1 MTRHFLGLYLLIV
14 LTLAAVSWGQ
24 DQLLQIYGSQGAAED
39 KSLVLAMSIL
49 ENQLRAVPTDEW
61 KSVVA
66 AAAAKTGVDM
76 ELFAKGDVTGPK
88 TLAKLEQG
96 KIANMR
102 ASGGA
107 SWALKQLDP
116 AHVLA
121 IEYIE
126 PETQRGLLEWTLT
139 LLFYA
144 AIALVMMIWIWPL
157 TRDLRALEQ
166 AAARFGNRNWQF
178 DSEIKPHSQI
188 YRLATTFRAMAA
200 RIDGLIASHKDMSN
214 AVSHEIK
221 TPLARMQFEIEFA
234 HQTDNQADVKNALRN
249 IKNDITAIND
259 LVTATLDYAILERAE
274 MTLNIGAHNFT
285 TLIPAIVDAVRRDM
299 PPEIRVVCDVQSDA
313 GQVHCDVH
321 LIEAVL
327 KNLLYN
333 ASRYA
338 RRSIWVTFSARDG
351 LNQLLIDDDG
361 PGIPEQ
367 DRKRAFE
374 SFVQLD
380 RSRNKKTGFGLG
392 LAIVKRAIEW
402 HGGAVSI
409 SESPQG
415 GARFSA
421 TWPVNMPATPRM
433 HGRDKRGLRDSSRAS

>member
-24 DQLLQIYGSQGAAED
+24 DQLLQYYGTQAAGED
-39 KSLVLAMSIL
+39 KSLVLAMTIL
-49 ENQLRAVPTDEW
+49 ENQLRSVPIDEW
-61 KSVVA
+61 KSIVA
-66 AAAAKTGVDM
+66 AAAAKTGVNM
-76 ELFAKGDVTGPK
+76 ELFSTADITGRN
-88 TLAKLEQG
+88 TLDKLGRG

-102 ASGGA
+102 GSGGA
-107 SWALKQLDP
+107 PWALKQLDA

-126 PETQRGLLEWTLT
+126 PETQRGPLEWTFT

-144 AIALVMMIWIWPL
+144 AIALVIMIWIWPL
-157 TRDLRALEQ
+157 TRDLRALEK
-166 AAARFGNRNWQF
+166 AAAQYGNRNWRFQ
-178 DSEIKPHSQI
+178 SGIKPHSQI
-188 YRLATTFRAMAA
+188 YPLATTFRAMAA

-221 TPLARMQFEIEFA
+221 TPLARMQFEIELA
-234 HQTDNQADVKNALRN
+234 NQTDNQADVQKALRN

-274 MTLNIGAHNFT
+274 MTLNIGAHNFS
-285 TLIPAIVDAVRRDM
+285 TLIHAIVDAVRRDI
-299 PPEIRVVCDVQSDA
+299 PPDIRVVCDVQSDA
-313 GQVHCDVH
+313 DRVSCDVH

-338 RRSIWVTFSARDG
+338 RRGICVTFSVRDG
-351 LNQLLIDDDG
+351 LNQLLVDDDG
-361 PGIPEQ
+361 PGIPEP
-367 DRKRAFE
+367 DRKRAFD

-380 RSRNKKTGFGLG
+380 RTRNKKTGFGLG

-409 SESPQG
+409 SESPSG

-421 TWPVNMPATPRM
+421 TWPVNTPAALRM
-433 HGRDKRGLRDSSRAS
+433 HGRNGGLHDSSQVS